1 MIDLLLAELKERDMA
16 NGVLTEKTGWRD
28 LSLSRRHREWGVD
41 CPATDIDCLVEIAR
55 GIPVAI
61 IEYKSWNADLSAS
74 MQSTRSLELLA
85 ERARIAFFL
94 VRYLKRD
101 GLWLFSVE
109 MASGRGSETLHPRA
123 TRFPI
128 ELNELEFVKFLYRL
142 RRRDENSVHDLPCF
156 AEGPIL

>member
-1 MIDLLLAELKERDMA
+1 MRTEVSRERSH
-16 NGVLTEKTGWRD
+16 WRD
-28 LSLSRRHREWGVD
+28 QSLSLRHREWGID

-128 ELNELEFVKFLYRL
+128 ELDELEFVKFLYRL
-142 RRRDENSVHDLPCF
+142 RRRDENAVHDLPCF
-156 AEGPIL
+156 ADGPIL